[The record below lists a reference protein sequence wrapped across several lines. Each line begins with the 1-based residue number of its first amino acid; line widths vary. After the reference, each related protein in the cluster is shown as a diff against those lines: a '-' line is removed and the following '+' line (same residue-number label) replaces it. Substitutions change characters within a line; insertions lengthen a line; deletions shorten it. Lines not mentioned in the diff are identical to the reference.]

1 MAILESNKADKV
13 VQFQVQIGTIGF
25 LDPQNIHLD
34 TKNKSIG
41 LIDPELLAVVDFRWR
56 PF

>member
-34 TKNKSIG
+34 TKSKSIG